1 MVVLRLDCRTCTFGE
16 LIKEA
21 TQMRN
26 VYIVYSN
33 CRTFKVVVA
42 DSDIEAQEI
51 AGVIEIRTG

>member
-1 MVVLRLDCRTCTFGE
+1 
-16 LIKEA
+16 
-21 TQMRN
+21 MRN